1 MTTYKE
7 RRNNK
12 CTCECGGKYLL
23 ANKALHNRSK
33 KHQRFL
39 ETGDVFVSKMP
50 YRISSKRYNQ
60 LNEEDRAIKCAY
72 YKIYNKNRY
81 ITERSAKPPK
91 KEEKHLIMV

>member
-12 CTCECGGKYLL
+12 CICECGGKYSV
-23 ANKALHNRSK
+23 ANLSLHNKTK
-33 KHQRFL
+33 KHQKWL
-39 ETGDVFVSKMP
+39 ETGEVFVSKMP
-50 YRISSKRYNQ
+50 YRISSKRYDQ
-60 LNEEDRAIKCAY
+60 LNEKDRSIKCAY

-81 ITERSAKPPK
+81 ITK